1 MGLRLVDDDLDMS
14 FEIPLAAE
22 ARRALSMQLQRHVGG
37 EAKPMFETRLCQ
49 QLQALIDTDLRPP
62 SARQIAYA
70 LSIAKALD
78 VALPGEALR
87 HKGSMFDFLD
97 RYAPLFKQRA
107 RDGSG
112 VGAP

>member
-1 MGLRLVDDDLDMS
+1 MGLRLVDDDLDIS

-22 ARRALSMQLQRHVGG
+22 ARLALSIQLQRHVGA
-37 EAKPMFETRLCQ
+37 EVKPMFETRLCQ
-49 QLQALIDTDLRPP
+49 QLQELIDADLRPP

-87 HKGSMFDFLD
+87 HRGSMFDFLD
-97 RYAPLFKQRA
+97 RYAPLFKRRT

-112 VGAP
+112 ARTP